1 MPKKIDLTGQ
11 IFGEWTVIREATKEE
26 KKNRPG
32 AYWKC
37 LCSCGT
43 EKIVN
48 GQTLRKGESKS
59 CGCQLSQNLSKSLK
73 NKNCI
78 DITGQRFG
86 RLTVIDRNYEVEKLH
101 NNNTYWNCKCDC
113 GKIISKDAVRCAE
126 CASKS
131 SRVV

>member
-73 NKNCI
+73 NTIPFIFSFDISRSFFCPSSNELRFAMNIKN
-78 DITGQRFG
+78 
-86 RLTVIDRNYEVEKLH
+86 KLI
-101 NNNTYWNCKCDC
+101 NVSFLNSGC
-113 GKIISKDAVRCAE
+113 
-126 CASKS
+126 
-131 SRVV
+131 